1 MHIFASAIRTQTF
14 LFSILT
20 TIVFITAAVSR
31 ADTPAKAT
39 AAGDSI
45 TMAFAAN
52 CTGNVFFWDLF
63 CLIGGDQPRRSWFD
77 GNRRE
82 VDSVLDK
89 YRRLDA
95 GISANKDAAASGS
108 EMRGGGNNFAVQAGN
123 IVAQTNT
130 PDHVEVLLGG
140 NDICNRDCT
149 DPANCS
155 DPLYTESQWRNSVR
169 GGLDILVDGLPVG
182 STVYFGSVPRVQDL
196 RAAGLAKQA
205 STIRVNCESIWNT
218 FNICGI
224 ATNGSRLN
232 GESISQR
239 LATIAA
245 TQRRYNEILVE
256 ESNAYNSN
264 SNGRNP
270 RGIEVVAEYVDEN
283 TQSTGTFQFGKDDID
298 GGDCFHPSV
307 RGQNTIAEL
316 MWNSNPDK

>member
-1 MHIFASAIRTQTF
+1 M

-20 TIVFITAAVSR
+20 AAALTTASASW
-31 ADTPAKAT
+31 ADTPARTT

-52 CTGNVFFWDLF
+52 CKGNVFFWELF
-63 CLIGGDQPRRSWFD
+63 CLLGGDQPRRSWFD
-77 GNRRE
+77 GNRSE
-82 VDSVLDK
+82 VDSVHDK
-89 YRRLDA
+89 YKRLDP
-95 GISANKDAAASGS
+95 GITANKNAAASGS
-108 EMRGGGNNFAVQAGN
+108 ELRGGGNNFSVQANN

-149 DPANCS
+149 DPANCG
-155 DPLYTESQWRNSVR
+155 DPLYTEGQWRSSVQA
-169 GGLDILVDGLPVG
+169 GLDILVAGLPTG

-224 ATNGSRLN
+224 ATSGGTVN
-232 GESISQR
+232 GEGVAQR
-239 LATIAA
+239 LASIAA
-245 TQRRYNEILVE
+245 TQRRYNEILLE

-270 RGIEVVAEYVDEN
+270 RGIEVVADYVDE
-283 TQSTGTFQFGKDDID
+283 TTPSTGTFQFNKDDID

-307 RGQNTIAEL
+307 QGQNTIADL
-316 MWNSNPDK
+316 MWNANPDK